1 MRTNIRDA
9 SLEDLKFLVWLEEQS
24 FPPHRQCSRNS
35 LRTSILSPKQTAL
48 IIEQVL
54 PDDTT
59 IPLGAAVIY
68 SYKYSQRIYS
78 LAVHPDF
85 RGSGAGAQLV
95 QHILS
100 SAALAGY
107 EKVSIEADANN
118 HRLICWYQKQNFEL
132 TKVLDDYY
140 APGEPAY
147 RMVHSLHLADTSAPA
162 PENIIVVDQL
172 KKWPLSFE
180 NVEIVSAETYLTS
193 SRFKNAKRLQ
203 VLNLCNSYKTHS
215 TGYYVSLLAAARSQR
230 IVPTVMTVKDSSN
243 LGIAQSVFDEL
254 TNRPEYKL
262 NLAEGETKEITV
274 VLGHS
279 PEKAHAEIARKLFHL
294 FEIPFFSLT
303 LKMSHGDLLVKKF
316 TILPPAKVAS
326 AHHELLEKSLTSY
339 FQRKRHYRQQIKK
352 YKYDLAILT
361 DPNEKTPPSCPKA
374 LEKFKLAAEKVGFFV
389 EFVNKLDYRRI
400 CEFDALFIR
409 ETTALENHTYR
420 FARHAYTEGLTVMDD
435 PWSILLCSNKIY
447 LHERLSRA
455 RIRQPKSWLLTKNSI
470 TKELVSLFP
479 FPLVLKLPE
488 STFSLGV
495 YKVESVEA
503 FHEKL
508 NVLFK
513 QSDLVIAQ
521 EFLESEFDWRIG
533 ILDNTPLFAC
543 KYYMARGHWQIYNW
557 EQSDPEEFSGN
568 FESVPINQVPADVLK
583 AAVKASSLIGDGLYG
598 VDLKDVGGKPYL
610 IEVNDNPNIDAGIE
624 DLVLGDELYLRIM
637 TSIYNRL
644 EREQIQP
651 RYLQ

>member
-1 MRTNIRDA
+1 MRTNIRSA
-9 SLEDLKFLVWLEEQS
+9 RLEDLDFLVWLEEQS
-24 FPPHRQCSRNS
+24 FPPHRRCSRNS
-35 LRTSILSPKQTAL
+35 LRTSIISPKHCTY
-48 IIEQVL
+48 IIGQILADE
-54 PDDTT
+54 TT
-59 IPLGAAVIY
+59 IPIGAAVVIA
-68 SYKYSQRIYS
+68 YKQSQRIYS
-78 LAVHPDF
+78 LAIHPDF
-85 RGSGAGAQLV
+85 RGSGAGAGLV
-95 QHILS
+95 QHILH
-100 SAALAGY
+100 AASLAGF

-118 HRLICWYQKQNFEL
+118 HKLICWYQKQNFEL
-132 TKVLDDYY
+132 NKVLGDYY

-147 RMVHSLHLADTSAPA
+147 RMVHSLHLTDTSAPA

-172 KKWPLSFE
+172 KKWTLHLE
-180 NVEIVSAETYLTS
+180 NVEVVSAETYLTS

-215 TGYYVSLLAAARSQR
+215 TGYYVSLLAAARNQR
-230 IVPTVMTVKDSSN
+230 ITPTVMTVKDSCN
-243 LGIAQSVFDEL
+243 IGIAQSVFDEIG
-254 TNRPEYKL
+254 TRPKITL
-262 NLAEGETKEITV
+262 QEGESTQITV
-274 VLGHS
+274 ILGNS
-279 PEKAHAEIARKLFHL
+279 PEKAHEEIARKLFRL

-303 LKMSHGDLLVKKF
+303 LKKIQGELLVKKVCVLSP
-316 TILPPAKVAS
+316 TKVFAE
-326 AHHELLEKSLTSY
+326 HRDLLEQSLISH
-339 FQRKRHYRQQIKK
+339 FQRKRHYRQQLKK
-352 YKYDLAILT
+352 HKYDLAILT
-361 DPNEKTPPSCPKA
+361 DSNEKTPPSCLVA
-374 LEKFKLAAEKVGFFV
+374 LEKFKAAAEKVGFFV
-389 EFVNKLDYRRI
+389 EFVSKLDYRRI

-409 ETTALENHTYR
+409 ETTAIENHTYR
-420 FARHAYTEGLTVMDD
+420 FARHAYTEGLTVLDD

-447 LHERLSRA
+447 LHERLNRA

-470 TKELVSLFP
+470 TKELVSLFS

-508 NVLFK
+508 ESLFK

-557 EQSDPEEFSGN
+557 EQSNPEDFSGN
-568 FESVPINQVPADVLK
+568 FESIPINQVPAEILK
-583 AAVKASSLIGDGLYG
+583 TAVKASSLIGDSLYG
-598 VDLKDVGGKPYL
+598 VDLKEVGGKPYV

-624 DLVLGDELYLRIM
+624 DSILGDELYLRIM
-637 TSIYNRL
+637 TSIFNRL
-644 EREQIQP
+644 ERERVQP